1 MAGRLKPKTD
11 CTGGENCPLGLVE
24 HPKASGDAK
33 KSRFALG
40 CSLCRSEHLGKIA
53 ENADASTG
61 VNLERRGSMIQRFG
75 GVRGHEI
82 DREMKVI
89 RKGDKKA
96 AAKGEDGEDAAAKG
110 APEE

>member
-1 MAGRLKPKTD
+1 
-11 CTGGENCPLGLVE
+11 
-24 HPKASGDAK
+24 
-33 KSRFALG
+33 
-40 CSLCRSEHLGKIA
+40 
-53 ENADASTG
+53 
-61 VNLERRGSMIQRFG
+61 MIQRFG